1 MNLNT
6 IYQNIVADLENEM
19 GVKIPSFGKSFIRA
33 IAIVQA
39 AKLYIYYLSLD
50 FVSRN
55 TLPDTADSAEKG
67 GTLQRWGRI
76 VLGRYQ
82 FAATQGEYE
91 IEVTGATSSVIP
103 ANTVFQSSSVA
114 LSPRKLFVL
123 DSQVTLSQS
132 PEVITVRALEAGRGS
147 QLEVGDGFSLTAPIP
162 GIDKFATVTDE
173 ITEPVDGETKA
184 QYRERILEAFQTEP
198 QGGAAVDYRLWAN
211 EVDGVRQS
219 YPYAALGTNVAGNV
233 DVYVQATP
241 AASSDGYGTP
251 TTATLNLVEDAIELN
266 PDTNLPMSERGR
278 QPLGVIVNV
287 QPVDVEIVEIDIENF
302 VDLTSAK
309 QASIRAAI
317 TEVVNNIQP
326 FVDAVDVEDDRNDTL
341 TLNAIISA
349 ITIAVP
355 GAVFGTV
362 TMRVNGTVTTSK
374 TFLRDNVPFTNDGFI
389 TFI

>member
-6 IYQNIVADLENEM
+6 IYQNIVADLESEM

-39 AKLYIYYLSLD
+39 AKMYIYYLSLD
-50 FVSRN
+50 FVSQN
-55 TLPDTADSAEKG
+55 TLPDTADSADKG

-76 VLGRYQ
+76 ILGRFQ
-82 FAATQGEYE
+82 FAATQAEYE
-91 IEVTGATSSVIP
+91 IEVTGTVGATIP
-103 ANTVFQSSSVA
+103 GNTVFQSRTVS

-123 DSQVTLSQS
+123 DTESTLSQS
-132 PEVITVRALEAGRGS
+132 PEVITVRALDAGRGS
-147 QLEVGDGFSLTAPIP
+147 QLEVGDGLSLTAPIS
-162 GIDKFATVTDE
+162 GINKFSTVTNE
-173 ITEPVDGETKA
+173 ITEPVDGETNE
-184 QYRERILEAFQTEP
+184 QYRSRVLEAFQTEP

-211 EVDGVRQS
+211 EVDGVLQS
-219 YPYAALGTNVAGNV
+219 YPHAAIGVNVAGNV

-251 TTATLNLVEDAIELN
+251 TTATLNLVKDSIELN
-266 PDTNLPMSERGR
+266 PNGNLPMSQRGR

-287 QPVDVEIVEIDIENF
+287 QPVDVEIIEIEIDNF
-302 VDLTSAK
+302 VNLTASK
-309 QASIRAAI
+309 EASIRAAI
-317 TEVVNNIQP
+317 TDVVNNIQP
-326 FVDAVDVEDDRNDTL
+326 FVDAVDVEGVKNDTL

-355 GAVFGTV
+355 GAVFETV
-362 TMRVNGTVTTSK
+362 TMSVNSNVTTSK

-389 TFI
+389 TFV